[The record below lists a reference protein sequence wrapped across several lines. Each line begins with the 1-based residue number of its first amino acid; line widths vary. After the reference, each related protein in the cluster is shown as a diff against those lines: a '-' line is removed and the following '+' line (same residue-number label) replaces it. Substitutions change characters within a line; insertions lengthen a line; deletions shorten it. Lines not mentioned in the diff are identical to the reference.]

1 MIKNLYIEK
10 SSIIHNLNFW
20 TKFICLLLIL
30 PLVSF
35 VAETSLLP
43 FLVLIFLLIL
53 LFSKIPLSK
62 FWKTTKGYVI
72 PIFFGLMVLSLVF
85 SEGTINE
92 KLFSGLLLAI
102 RFILLIA
109 FGIFFSM
116 ITNPIEFPMGF
127 MQVGI
132 PHRFGVTLM
141 VGYRMMPLLS
151 KKISTIIDA
160 QKSRGADFRFR
171 LYKIGDFFQRIFSL
185 IIPIIHSTLE
195 TSVKLSDTLL
205 SRGYDPYGKIT
216 KPKIIFGFNDIII
229 SIFSI
234 GITILAIF

>member
-1 MIKNLYIEK
+1 MNLIYIEK
-10 SSIIHNLNFW
+10 ASVVHSLNFW
-20 TKFICLLLIL
+20 TKFVCLLLIL
-30 PLVSF
+30 PLISF
-35 VAETSLLP
+35 IAKTTALP
-43 FLVLIFLLIL
+43 YLILFFVLIL
-53 LFSKIPLSK
+53 LLSKIPLIK

-72 PIFFGLMVLSLVF
+72 PIFISLIVLSILF

-92 KLFSGLLLAI
+92 KLISGLYLAT
-102 RFILLIA
+102 RFVLLISY
-109 FGIFFSM
+109 GILFSM
-116 ITNPIEFPMGF
+116 VTNPIEFPMGF
-127 MQVGI
+127 LQIGI

-160 QKSRGADFRFR
+160 QKARGADFKFNI
-171 LYKIGDFFQRIFSL
+171 LKFGDFFQRIFSL

-216 KPKIIFGFNDIII
+216 RIPFKIRAADIILVL
-229 SIFSI
+229 FSI
-234 GITILAIF
+234 GFSMLFFG

>member
-1 MIKNLYIEK
+1 MIKSVYIET

-30 PLVSF
+30 PLISF
-35 VAETSLLP
+35 IAEIDMLP
-43 FLVLIFLLIL
+43 YLIGFFILIL
-53 LFSKIPLSK
+53 LLSKIPLLK
-62 FWKTTKGYVI
+62 FWKTTRGYVI
-72 PIFFGLMVLSLVF
+72 PIFFGLMMLSLVF

-92 KLFSGLLLAI
+92 KLFEGLLLAS
-102 RFILLIA
+102 RFILLIL
-109 FGIFFSM
+109 FGILFSM
-116 ITNPIEFPMGF
+116 VTNPIEFPMGF
-127 MQVGI
+127 LQVGI

-160 QKSRGADFRFR
+160 QKSRGAEFK
-171 LYKIGDFFQRIFSL
+171 LGKGILNRIFSL

-216 KPKIIFGFNDIII
+216 KPKSNFKFADILIGCI
-229 SIFSI
+229 CI
-234 GITILAIF
+234 GIMVVSFI